1 MFDVKTATPLENL
14 VLLQQKGGGGG
25 SACYGGGQ
33 NENAVVRKRLQVQI
47 ALCKISS

>member
-25 SACYGGGQ
+25 GACYGGGL

-47 ALCKISS
+47 ALCKIST